1 MTIVEV
7 ELEKC
12 NKWIVELINALL
24 STILRKA
31 NSLGVLRLL
40 RPIKILLDKRD
51 RNKFCDFH
59 RDHGHTTDECL
70 TLKGQ
75 IAMLLKNDQLLEFLE
90 KDRQRRR
97 EETRPSSS
105 GGGEKV
111 RVINKIVSDTDY
123 AAERGWGKIWKKSL
137 LYKGSRFEERKSSR
151 SPLEKKT

>member
-59 RDHGHTTDECL
+59 QDHGHTTDECL
-70 TLKGQ
+70 ALKGQ
-75 IAMLLKNDQLLEFLE
+75 IAMLIKKDQLLEFLE
-90 KDRQRRR
+90 KDRDHKR
-97 EETRPSSS
+97 EEIRPSSS
-105 GGGEKV
+105 GGRDKV
-111 RVINKIVSDTDY
+111 CIINTIRVRTDHRNSSGY
-123 AAERGWGKIWKKSL
+123 GL
-137 LYKGSRFEERKSSR
+137 SSR
-151 SPLEKKT
+151 KRMGKDLKEVCTLQRE